1 MAAFESAGSSD
12 SAPLKLNIV
21 DFIRI
26 GGSPPIL
33 RTWDVHTTDTI
44 GMLNAKI
51 QDKLGILVRK
61 QVIVHDHSN
70 KQLRNCSA
78 VADLGHATLRLVY
91 NNSVL
96 MEEPYN
102 SSDDPGASSSD
113 AENSD
118 DGDCDGAAVTYRR
131 PCVPEDAHPQ
141 KTLCTRE
148 IAYQK

>member
-1 MAAFESAGSSD
+1 MASFESAGSSD

-26 GGSPPIL
+26 GGGPPIL

-44 GMLNAKI
+44 GMLKAKI

-61 QVIVHDHSN
+61 QVIVHGKSN
-70 KQLRNCSA
+70 KKLRNCSA
-78 VADLGHATLRLVY
+78 VADLGHATLRLVHK
-91 NNSVL
+91 NSVL
-96 MEEPYN
+96 MEETYN